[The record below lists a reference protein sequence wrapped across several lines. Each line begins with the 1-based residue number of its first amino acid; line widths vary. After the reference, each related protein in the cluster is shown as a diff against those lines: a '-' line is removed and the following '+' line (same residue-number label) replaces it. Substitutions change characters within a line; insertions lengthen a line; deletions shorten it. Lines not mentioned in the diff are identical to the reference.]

1 MLSGEEIL
9 KEVENGNIV
18 IEPFDKKNLN
28 PNSYNITLADE
39 LLVHTEDVLD
49 CKKDNPT
56 KKIKIPKEG
65 YTLVP
70 NTLYLA
76 RTNEYTENENFAC
89 QISGRS
95 SVGRIGLTVH
105 LSAGC
110 GDAGFKGNW
119 TLCITCVTPTKVY
132 PNMEIGQL
140 YYFPLIGEKNIKYK
154 GRYNNKNKINNSK
167 MYEQFKESTKV

>member
-1 MLSGEEIL
+1 MLSGEEIIRQV
-9 KEVENGNIV
+9 KNGTLV
-18 IEPFDKKNLN
+18 IEPFDETNIN

-39 LLVHTEDVLD
+39 MLIYTDDLLD
-49 CKKDNPT
+49 CKKKPAT
-56 KKIKIPKEG
+56 RKVKIPEEG

-76 RTNEYTENENFAC
+76 RTNEYTETKKHVC
-89 QISGRS
+89 LISGRS
-95 SVGRIGLTVH
+95 SVGRIGLTAH

-110 GDAGFKGNW
+110 GDVGFKGNW

-140 YYFPLIGEKNIKYK
+140 YFYPLIGENSIQYTGKH
-154 GRYNNKNKINNSK
+154 NNKNTINVSK
-167 MYEQFKESTKV
+167 MHEEL